1 MDIVTPGFSALY
13 MLFACLSFFLWLKGR
28 NATNLFVCDGCVWNN
43 IYRCWPFVVILHKV
57 AS

>member
-28 NATNLFVCDGCVWNN
+28 NATNLFCMWWMCME
-43 IYRCWPFVVILHKV
+43 
-57 AS
+57 